1 MSIIFP
7 SISSHTFCGLTE
19 TKALMGLAGI
29 TIHDAV
35 LQGILEDVT
44 RDFQDYMD
52 YWMFLYNWTE
62 IFDIETTQERCIQL
76 KEWPVWSVAGLSDA
90 GLSITSDLYKLYS
103 PIGEICLEGS
113 FFTKGLQTVEIT
125 YQAGYTPISDI
136 PKSLRGACQREVS
149 SRFRSRED
157 EDLSYEKIGDY
168 AYRKDTHQEKAS
180 GRRTYGFSA
189 ATRRVLDHFRDQAV

>member
-1 MSIIFP
+1 T
-7 SISSHTFCGLTE
+7 HTFCGLSE
-19 TKALMGLAGI
+19 TKVNIGLAGI
-29 TIHDAV
+29 TIHDVA
-35 LQGILEDVT
+35 LQGMLEDVT

-52 YWMFLYNWTE
+52 YWMFLYDWTE

-90 GLSITSDLYKLYS
+90 GLTVTSDLYKLY
-103 PIGEICLEGS
+103 PAIGEICLEES
-113 FFTKGLQTVEIT
+113 FFTKGLQTVEVT
-125 YQAGYTPISDI
+125 YRAGYTPISDI

-168 AYRKDTHQEKAS
+168 AYRKDTHQDKAS
-180 GRRTYGFSA
+180 YRTYGFSS

>member
-19 TKALMGLAGI
+19 TKARMGLAGI
-29 TIHDAV
+29 TIHDV
-35 LQGILEDVT
+35 TLQGMLEEVT

-52 YWMFLYNWTE
+52 YWVFLYNWIE
-62 IFDIETTQERCIQL
+62 IFDIETTRERCIQL
-76 KEWPVWSVAGLSDA
+76 KEFPVWSVAGLSDVS
-90 GLSITSDLYKLYS
+90 LPITSDLYKVY
-103 PIGEICLEGS
+103 PAIGEICLEGS
-113 FFTKGLQTVEIT
+113 YFTKGLQTVEVT
-125 YQAGYTPISDI
+125 YLAGYTPISDI

-157 EDLSYEKIGDY
+157 EDLNYEKIGDY
-168 AYRKDTHQEKAS
+168 AYRKDTHQEKTS

>member
-7 SISSHTFCGLTE
+7 SGITHTFCSLSE
-19 TKALMGLAGI
+19 TKANMGLAGI
-29 TIHDAV
+29 TIHDVV

-76 KEWPVWSVAGLSDA
+76 KEWPVWSVAGLSDVS
-90 GLSITSDLYKLYS
+90 LPVTSDLYKLY
-103 PIGEICLEGS
+103 PAVGQICLEES
-113 FFTKGLQTVEIT
+113 YFTKGLQTVEVT
-125 YQAGYTPISDI
+125 YLAGYTPISDI
-136 PKSLRGACQREVS
+136 PKSIRGACQREVS

-157 EDLSYEKIGDY
+157 EDLNYEKIGDY

>member
-7 SISSHTFCGLTE
+7 GGITHTFCDLSK
-19 TKALMGLAGI
+19 TKANMGLAGI
-29 TIHDAV
+29 TIHDVV
-35 LQGILEDVT
+35 LQGMLEDVT

-90 GLSITSDLYKLYS
+90 GLSVTSDLYKLYS
-103 PIGEICLEGS
+103 PIGEICLDES
-113 FFTKGLQTVEIT
+113 YFTKGLQTVEVT
-125 YQAGYTPISDI
+125 YLAGYTPISDI
-136 PKSLRGACQREVS
+136 PKSIRGACQREVS
-149 SRFRSRED
+149 SRFNSRGD
-157 EDLSYEKIGDY
+157 EDLNYEKIGDY
-168 AYRKDTHQEKAS
+168 AYRKDTHQEKTS
-180 GRRTYGFSA
+180 GRRTYGLSA

>member
-7 SISSHTFCGLTE
+7 SGITHTFCGLSE
-19 TKALMGLAGI
+19 TKSYMGLVGV
-29 TIHDAV
+29 TTHDTV

-52 YWMFLYNWTE
+52 YWMFIYNWAE
-62 IFDIETTQERCIQL
+62 IFDIETIQERCIQL
-76 KEWPVWSVAGLSDA
+76 KEWPVWSVAGLTDA
-90 GLSITSDLYKLYS
+90 GLSVTSDLYKLY
-103 PIGEICLEGS
+103 PAVGQICLRES
-113 FFTKGLQTVEIT
+113 YFTKGLQTVEVE
-125 YQAGYTPISDI
+125 YLAGYTPISDI
-136 PKSLRGACQREVS
+136 PKSIRGACQREVS

-168 AYRKDTHQEKAS
+168 AYRRDTHQDKS
-180 GRRTYGFSA
+180 SWRTYGFSA